1 MPAFSLQIRI
11 YCLFVLLWL
20 FGNTEI
26 SAQTVRETEQK
37 HEITIYVMP
46 TLCPIKWESPADL
59 YNSTMSCYLKT
70 ALVSNNYLLG
80 HLAVQLNTP
89 LLPKSILTAMKS
101 THMKERVDF
110 MFIKKIGFSI
120 LGASF
125 RGKLETEEELNQHF
139 KAYSKRNKLA
149 FITYRINEQAAKR
162 IIQLIE
168 KFSQSQNNKPAASNY
183 YGGAFWPRYQ
193 SEGAGCSA
201 FGMALL
207 DVANLLDTN
216 SQDWLV
222 QVNIPMSIIGG
233 EFNNDKKVKI
243 STVRKTKSWHNGTG
257 KINVDYIPYKVYEP
271 SIMFEW
277 IMKQRTVNN
286 SRFKPLEKDGVPGLY
301 IDCKDVLVSADE
313 PIFIERTESN
323 VFINKYLKKIQA
335 IKHKTE

>member
-1 MPAFSLQIRI
+1 
-11 YCLFVLLWL
+11 
-20 FGNTEI
+20 
-26 SAQTVRETEQK
+26 
-37 HEITIYVMP
+37 MP
-46 TLCPIKWESPADL
+46 TLFPISWESPADL
-59 YNSTMSCYLKT
+59 YNSTLSCYLKT

-101 THMKERVDF
+101 IDQKERVDF
-110 MFIKKIGFSI
+110 MFVKKIGFSI

-125 RGKLETEEELNQHF
+125 KGKLETEEELNQKF
-139 KAYSKRNKLA
+139 KAYTKRSKLA

-168 KFSQSQNNKPAASNY
+168 NFSQSRNNKPASSNF

-207 DVANLLDTN
+207 DVANLLDAN
-216 SQDWLV
+216 SQDWLM

-243 STVRKTKSWHNGTG
+243 STVKKTKSWHDGTG
-257 KINVDYIPYKVYEP
+257 KVNVDYIPYKVYEP
-271 SIMFEW
+271 SIMFKW
-277 IMKQRTVNN
+277 ILKQRDAENT
-286 SRFKPLEKDGVPGLY
+286 RFKPVEKDGVPGLY
-301 IDCKDVLVSADE
+301 IDCKNVFVSDGD
-313 PIFIERTESN
+313 PLFMERTESN
-323 VFINKYLKKIQA
+323 IFINKYLEKYK
-335 IKHKTE
+335 

>member
-1 MPAFSLQIRI
+1 
-11 YCLFVLLWL
+11 
-20 FGNTEI
+20 
-26 SAQTVRETEQK
+26 
-37 HEITIYVMP
+37 MP
-46 TLCPIKWESPADL
+46 TLFPINWESPADL
-59 YNSTMSCYLKT
+59 YNSTISCYLKT

-101 THMKERVDF
+101 TDQKERIDF

-125 RGKLETEEELNQHF
+125 RGKLETEKELNQNF

-168 KFSQSQNNKPAASNY
+168 NFSQSRNNKPAASNF

-207 DVANLLDTN
+207 DVANLLDANT
-216 SQDWLV
+216 QDWLI

-243 STVRKTKSWHNGTG
+243 STVKKTKSWHNGAG

-271 SIMFEW
+271 SIMFDW
-277 IMKQRTVNN
+277 ILRQRAAENTK
-286 SRFKPLEKDGVPGLY
+286 FKSVEKDGVPGLY
-301 IDCKDVLVSADE
+301 IDCKDVFVSAEE
-313 PIFIERTESN
+313 PLFTERTESN
-323 VFINKYLKKIQA
+323 VFINKFLEKIQT
-335 IKHKTE
+335 IKQKTE